1 MVASSEGHNPDTFV
15 LVPEE
20 HLTHTATWSG
30 EPPQDLIRADMVFF
44 ETPAGGAVFST
55 GSITF
60 CGSLPHNGYDNSI
73 SKILANV
80 LDRFLDGDR
89 AFAWPV

>member
-1 MVASSEGHNPDTFV
+1 
-15 LVPEE
+15 
-20 HLTHTATWSG
+20 
-30 EPPQDLIRADMVFF
+30 MVFF

-60 CGSLPHNGYDNSI
+60 CGSLPHNTYDNSI

-80 LDRFLDGDR
+80 LDRFLDGDQD
-89 AFAWPV
+89 FTWPG

>member
-1 MVASSEGHNPDTFV
+1 MNRTGVSNRQS
-15 LVPEE
+15 
-20 HLTHTATWSG
+20 WSG
-30 EPPQDLIRADMVFF
+30 TD
-44 ETPAGGAVFST
+44 PAGGAVFST

-80 LDRFLDGDR
+80 LDRFLDGNRD
-89 AFAWPV
+89 FAWPG